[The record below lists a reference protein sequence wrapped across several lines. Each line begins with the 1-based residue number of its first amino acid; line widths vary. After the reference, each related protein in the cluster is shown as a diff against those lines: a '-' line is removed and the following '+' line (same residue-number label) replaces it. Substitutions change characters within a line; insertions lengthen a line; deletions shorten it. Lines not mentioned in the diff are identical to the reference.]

1 MAFADIRSR
10 LMGALPMGKGKGK
23 IIVAGMPK
31 SGTTAIASLLA
42 KATNVDVCSDPFYQL
57 DTQKKVAFRDQL
69 FSGQLSLESL
79 WRQHREV
86 FRGTVV
92 KDPNF
97 PILLSELKQLLPEAQ
112 FVFIVREPR
121 DNIRSIFSRLKIPGD
136 PSEGSHLA
144 SEVLGT
150 WGRVLNGTSPD
161 MPGNDYLEKLAW
173 RWRVSAERY
182 LQNNEGVHLI
192 RYEDFRGDK
201 QNQINRLA
209 KDLGFTNL
217 SDIASLVDVQFQP
230 KGSQPASL
238 EDFFGKDNLERIEAI
253 VGPLLADFGY
263 E

>member
-1 MAFADIRSR
+1 MALADMRSR
-10 LMGALPMGKGKGK
+10 FIGALPMGKGKGK

-42 KATNVDVCSDPFYQL
+42 KAANVDVCSDPFYQL
-57 DTQKKVAFRDQL
+57 DTQKKVVFRDPL

-79 WRQHREV
+79 WRQYREV

-97 PILLSELKQLLPEAQ
+97 PILLPELKRFLPDAQ

-121 DNIRSIFSRLKIPGD
+121 DNIRSILSRLKIPGD
-136 PSEGSHLA
+136 PAEGSQRV
-144 SEVLGT
+144 SEVQGT
-150 WGRVLNGTSPD
+150 WGRVLTGKSPD
-161 MPGNDYLEKLAW
+161 MPGGDYLEKLAW

-192 RYEDFRGDK
+192 RYEDFRADK

-209 KDLGFTNL
+209 KDLGFTGL
-217 SDIASLVDVQFQP
+217 SDISSLVDVQFQP
-230 KGSQPASL
+230 KGNRPNSL
-238 EDFFGKDNLERIEAI
+238 EEFFGKENLQRIDTI
-253 VGPLLADFGY
+253 VGPLLTDFGY

>member
-1 MAFADIRSR
+1 MALADIRSR
-10 LMGALPMGKGKGK
+10 FIGVLPMGKGKGK

-42 KATNVDVCSDPFYQL
+42 KAANVDVCSDPFYQL

-69 FSGQLSLESL
+69 FSGQLSIESL
-79 WRQHREV
+79 WKQHREV
-86 FRGTVV
+86 FRGAVV

-97 PILLSELKQLLPEAQ
+97 PIFLSELKQFLPEAQ

-121 DNIRSIFSRLKIPGD
+121 DNIRSILSRLKIPGD

-144 SEVLGT
+144 SEVQGT
-150 WGRVLNGTSPD
+150 WGRVLNGVSPD

-182 LQNNEGVHLI
+182 LQNNESVHLI

-209 KDLGFTNL
+209 KDLGFANL

-230 KGSQPASL
+230 KGNRPDSL
-238 EDFFGKDNLERIEAI
+238 REFFGQANLERIEAI
-253 VGPLLADFGY
+253 VGPLLKEFGY